1 MAEAKQAAQGGV
13 GAKQAAPKR
22 AKRPAAG
29 GNRIKVRLLK
39 SGIGTPKDQRATL
52 RGLGLTRLHQERELQ
67 DTPAV
72 RGMLT
77 KVRHLVSVN
86 GQPVARG

>member
-1 MAEAKQAAQGGV
+1 MAEANTAARKDAGS
-13 GAKQAAPKR
+13 KKTAPRR
-22 AKRPAAG
+22 AKSATAG
-29 GNRIKVRLLK
+29 GKRVKVRLLK

-52 RGLGLTRLHQERELQ
+52 RGLGLTHLHQERDLL

-77 KVRHLVSVN
+77 KVRHLVSVD
-86 GQPVARG
+86 GQPVAAG